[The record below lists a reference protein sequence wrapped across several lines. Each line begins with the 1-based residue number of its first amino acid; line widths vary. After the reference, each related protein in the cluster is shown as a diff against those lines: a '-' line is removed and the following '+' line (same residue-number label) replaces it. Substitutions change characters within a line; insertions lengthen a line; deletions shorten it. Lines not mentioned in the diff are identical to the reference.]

1 MERPVA
7 DVATALEGRAAVPAE
22 RAERRRGLSLPRR
35 LRRNVGAM
43 VGLSILVLVLLLALF
58 ADLIMPYDPL
68 KPYPVNALE
77 PPSAAHLF
85 GTDDIG
91 RDIFSRVIAGSRISF
106 QVALMVLTVAS
117 AIGVT
122 LGAIAGY
129 YGGLLDEAIMRLA
142 DVFFAFPHFLLA
154 MAIVAALGPGITNA
168 MLAIAIVYWPRYAR
182 LVRGSILSVKNQ
194 TYVEAARALGTT
206 DLRIVVKHIL
216 PNAVA
221 PLLVQATMDAGIAI
235 LTTASLSFIG
245 LGAVPPMAE
254 WGAMVAQ
261 GRQFVTSAWWVPAF
275 PGLAISITVAGYVFL
290 GDGLRDL
297 LDPQLRNRV
306 AF

>member
-1 MERPVA
+1 MAEA
-7 DVATALEGRAAVPAE
+7 ATALGSQATVGRLA
-22 RAERRRGLSLPRR
+22 AERRRGLSLPRR

-43 VGLSILVLVLLLALF
+43 VGLSILVLVLLLAVF
-58 ADLIMPYDPL
+58 AELIMPYDPL

-106 QVALMVLTVAS
+106 QVALMVLTLAS

-194 TYVEAARALGTT
+194 TYVEAARALGIS
-206 DLRIVVKHIL
+206 DRRIVVKHIL
-216 PNAVA
+216 PNALA